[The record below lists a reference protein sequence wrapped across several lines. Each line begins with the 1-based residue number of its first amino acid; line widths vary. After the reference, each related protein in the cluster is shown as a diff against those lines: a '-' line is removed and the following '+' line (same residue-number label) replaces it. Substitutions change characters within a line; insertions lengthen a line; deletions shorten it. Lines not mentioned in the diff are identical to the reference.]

1 MKKIFGSLCL
11 FGGFCISGGA
21 YAQSLGYFE
30 TTPYYNNTTIIVNS
44 PSEQAKEPAQQP
56 KIIEK
61 SQVKS
66 PYLVA
71 PSVEITT
78 HSDVKPKNTPLKKS
92 PEKKSPEKKAVAKP
106 ISSTHKLVDKKPA
119 NKKYHGTSANESD
132 VPSRVIL
139 FCGTPAEPINKTT
152 YPAAVAS
159 QATPNIVEDWHVPDV
174 NGQKPIHDSVSI
186 PANAKSKI
194 AGGENIDVAKHKTTN
209 FKQDWDELNRRPQ
222 TREEFATRGPIKAIY
237 QDTKSAIA
245 NDVPQALADHLPWV
259 DTNRKQENFESV
271 LDRVSDNLQRA
282 SAADPEWAYP
292 AQSEIRELAQKLDKL
307 PSPPQYRDETVYKD
321 YDPKHED
328 ITTSTGYHKRPVWGG
343 ANASSAEQPQKP
355 VALKNNN

>member
-11 FGGFCISGGA
+11 FGGFCVSGGA

-30 TTPYYNNTTIIVNS
+30 TTPYYNNTTIIVDS
-44 PSEQAKEPAQQP
+44 PTEQAKVPAQQP

-61 SQVKS
+61 LQEKPQVKS
-66 PYLVA
+66 PFLVA
-71 PSVEITT
+71 PSIEITT
-78 HSDVKPKNTPLKKS
+78 HSGVKPKDKS
-92 PEKKSPEKKAVAKP
+92 QRNVPEKKTAVKP
-106 ISSTHKLVDKKPA
+106 ITSTQKLVSKKPA
-119 NKKYHGTSANESD
+119 SKKYQGDSSTESD

-139 FCGTPAEPINKTT
+139 FCGTPAEPINKTPYT
-152 YPAAVAS
+152 AVVTN
-159 QATPNIVEDWHVPDV
+159 QTTPNIIEDWHVTEGND
-174 NGQKPIHDSVSI
+174 KKLIHDSVTI

-194 AGGENIDVAKHKTTN
+194 VGGGIADVAKHKTTN

-307 PSPPQYRDETVYKD
+307 PSPPQYREETVYKE
-321 YDPKHED
+321 YDPRHED

-343 ANASSAEQPQKP
+343 ASASSTEQPQKP
-355 VALKNNN
+355 IALKNNN

>member
-11 FGGFCISGGA
+11 FGGFCFTNGA

-30 TTPYYNNTTIIVNS
+30 TTPYYNNTTIVVNS
-44 PSEQAKEPAQQP
+44 PADQVKEPAPLP
-56 KIIEK
+56 KVVEK
-61 SQVKS
+61 PAIKS
-66 PYLVA
+66 PYLIA

-78 HSDVKPKNTPLKKS
+78 HSDAKTKTLPKKAAQEKTITLKPKAETSK
-92 PEKKSPEKKAVAKP
+92 VA
-106 ISSTHKLVDKKPA
+106 HKMLAKENA
-119 NKKYHGTSANESD
+119 NAKQVYESG

-139 FCGTPAEPINKTT
+139 FCGTPAEPINKTA
-152 YPAAVAS
+152 YSSIMPQSNPIV
-159 QATPNIVEDWHVPDV
+159 VEDWHVAGD
-174 NGQKPIHDSVSI
+174 KASERKSDSVSI
-186 PANAKSKI
+186 PENAKSNL
-194 AGGENIDVAKHKTTN
+194 AGNEIINGVKHKTTN

-271 LDRVSDNLQRA
+271 LDRVADNLQRA

-292 AQSEIRELAQKLDKL
+292 AQNEIRELAQKLDKL
-307 PSPPQYRDETVYKD
+307 PSPPQYRDETIYKN
-321 YDPKHED
+321 YDPKND
-328 ITTSTGYHKRPVWGG
+328 GITVLDGYHKRPVWGG
-343 ANASSAEQPQKP
+343 ASASNIEQPQKP
-355 VALKNNN
+355 IALKNNN